1 MVKSAIEL
9 FCESKGIKLTHQRK
23 VIAKVVSKAED
34 HPDANLIFK
43 RSTKIDSRISMATV
57 YRTMKLLEDSG
68 IVLVRDF
75 GDGRARYEI
84 SSNEHHDHLIDIDD
98 GKVIEFVNDQI
109 EKLQHDVAKKLGYDL
124 TGHRMELYGKKIKKN
139 WVIKLVL
146 EYFDG
151 YSRRLF

>member
-57 YRTMKLLEDSG
+57 YRTMKLLEDYG

-84 SSNEHHDHLIDIDD
+84 SSNDHHDHLIDIED
-98 GKVIEFVNDQI
+98 GKVIEFVDDQI
-109 EKLQHDVAKKLGYDL
+109 ENLQHVVAKKLGYAL

-139 WVIKLVL
+139 
-146 EYFDG
+146 
-151 YSRRLF
+151 

>member
-23 VIAKVVSKAED
+23 VIAKDVSKAID

-84 SSNEHHDHLIDIDD
+84 SSNEHHDHLIDIED
-98 GKVIEFVNDQI
+98 GRVIEFVDDQI

-139 WVIKLVL
+139 
-146 EYFDG
+146 
-151 YSRRLF
+151 

>member
-57 YRTMKLLEDSG
+57 YRTMKLLEDCG

-84 SSNEHHDHLIDIDD
+84 SSNDHHDHLIDIED
-98 GKVIEFVNDQI
+98 GKVIEFVDDQI

-139 WVIKLVL
+139 
-146 EYFDG
+146 
-151 YSRRLF
+151 

>member
-84 SSNEHHDHLIDIDD
+84 SSNEHHDQLIDIED
-98 GKVIEFVNDQI
+98 GKVIEFVDDQI

-139 WVIKLVL
+139 
-146 EYFDG
+146 
-151 YSRRLF
+151 

>member
-84 SSNEHHDHLIDIDD
+84 SSNEHHDHLIDIED
-98 GKVIEFVNDQI
+98 GKVIEFVDDQI

-124 TGHRMELYGKKIKKN
+124 TVHRMELYGKKIKKN

>member
-68 IVLVRDF
+68 IILVRDF

-84 SSNEHHDHLIDIDD
+84 SSNEHHDHLIDIED
-98 GKVIEFVNDQI
+98 GKVIEFVDDQI

-139 WVIKLVL
+139 
-146 EYFDG
+146 
-151 YSRRLF
+151 

>member
-9 FCESKGIKLTHQRK
+9 FCESKNVKLTHQRK
-23 VIAKVVSKAED
+23 IIAKVVSKAED
-34 HPDANLIFK
+34 HPDANLIFQ
-43 RSTKIDSRISMATV
+43 RSAKLDSRISMATV
-57 YRTMKLLEDSG
+57 YRTMKLFEDYG

-84 SSNEHHDHLIDIDD
+84 SSNEHHDHLIDIED
-98 GKVIEFVNDQI
+98 GKVIEFVDDQI

-139 WVIKLVL
+139 
-146 EYFDG
+146 
-151 YSRRLF
+151 

>member
-84 SSNEHHDHLIDIDD
+84 
-98 GKVIEFVNDQI
+98 
-109 EKLQHDVAKKLGYDL
+109 A
-124 TGHRMELYGKKIKKN
+124 
-139 WVIKLVL
+139 
-146 EYFDG
+146 
-151 YSRRLF
+151 

>member
-57 YRTMKLLEDSG
+57 YRTMKLFEDTN
-68 IVLVRDF
+68 IVVVRDF
-75 GDGRARYEI
+75 GDGRSRFEI
-84 SSNEHHDHLIDIDD
+84 YSNEHHDHLIDTDS
-98 GKVIEFVNDQI
+98 GEVIEFVNDEI
-109 EKLQHDVAKKLGYDL
+109 EELQHKVAKKLGYVL
-124 TGHRMELYGKKIKKN
+124 TGHRLELYGKKK
-139 WVIKLVL
+139 
-146 EYFDG
+146 
-151 YSRRLF
+151 

>member
-57 YRTMKLLEDSG
+57 YRTMKLLEDCG

-84 SSNEHHDHLIDIDD
+84 SSNEHHDHLIDIED
-98 GKVIEFVNDQI
+98 GKVIEFVDDQI

-139 WVIKLVL
+139 
-146 EYFDG
+146 
-151 YSRRLF
+151 

>member
-34 HPDANLIFK
+34 HPDANMIFK
-43 RSTKIDSRISMATV
+43 RSSKIDSRISMATV
-57 YRTMKLLEDSG
+57 YRTMKLLEDCG
-68 IVLVRDF
+68 IILVRDF

-84 SSNEHHDHLIDIDD
+84 SSNEHHDHLIDIED
-98 GKVIEFVNDQI
+98 GKVIEFVDDQI

-139 WVIKLVL
+139 
-146 EYFDG
+146 
-151 YSRRLF
+151 

>member
-57 YRTMKLLEDSG
+57 YRTMKLLEDCG

-84 SSNEHHDHLIDIDD
+84 SSNEHHDHLIDIED
-98 GKVIEFVNDQI
+98 GKVIEFVDDQI

-124 TGHRMELYGKKIKKN
+124 TGHRMELYGKKIKKD

>member
-1 MVKSAIEL
+1 MSTIEEK
-9 FCESKGIKLTHQRK
+9 CKEKGVRLTEQRK

-84 SSNEHHDHLIDIDD
+84 SSNEHHDHLIDIED
-98 GKVIEFVNDQI
+98 GKVIEFVDDQI

-139 WVIKLVL
+139 
-146 EYFDG
+146 
-151 YSRRLF
+151 

>member
-23 VIAKVVSKAED
+23 VIAKVVSKAID

-57 YRTMKLLEDSG
+57 YRTMKLLEDCG

-84 SSNEHHDHLIDIDD
+84 ASNEHHDHLIDIED
-98 GKVIEFVNDQI
+98 GKVIEFVDDQI

-124 TGHRMELYGKKIKKN
+124 TGHRMELYGKKIKK
-139 WVIKLVL
+139 
-146 EYFDG
+146 D
-151 YSRRLF
+151 

>member
-23 VIAKVVSKAED
+23 IIAKGVSKAED

-84 SSNEHHDHLIDIDD
+84 ASNEHHDHLIDIED
-98 GKVIEFVNDQI
+98 GKVIEFVDDQI

-139 WVIKLVL
+139 
-146 EYFDG
+146 
-151 YSRRLF
+151 

>member
-84 SSNEHHDHLIDIDD
+84 SSNEHHDHLIDIED

-139 WVIKLVL
+139 
-146 EYFDG
+146 
-151 YSRRLF
+151 

>member
-84 SSNEHHDHLIDIDD
+84 SSNEHHDHLIDIED
-98 GKVIEFVNDQI
+98 GKVIEFVDDQI

>member
-57 YRTMKLLEDSG
+57 YRTMKLLEDCG

-84 SSNEHHDHLIDIDD
+84 SSNDHHDHLIDIED
-98 GKVIEFVNDQI
+98 GKVIEFVDDQI

-124 TGHRMELYGKKIKKN
+124 TGHRMELYGKKIKKD

-151 YSRRLF
+151 YSRRLL

>member
-23 VIAKVVSKAED
+23 IIAKVVSKAED

-57 YRTMKLLEDSG
+57 YRTMKLLEDCG
-68 IVLVRDF
+68 IILVRDF

-84 SSNEHHDHLIDIDD
+84 SSNEHHDHLIDIED
-98 GKVIEFVNDQI
+98 GKVIEFVDDQI
-109 EKLQHDVAKKLGYDL
+109 EKLQHDVAKKLGYTL

-139 WVIKLVL
+139 
-146 EYFDG
+146 
-151 YSRRLF
+151 

>member
-84 SSNEHHDHLIDIDD
+84 SSNEHHDHLIDIED
-98 GKVIEFVNDQI
+98 GKVIEFVDDQI
-109 EKLQHDVAKKLGYDL
+109 EKLQHDVAKKLGYTL

>member
-84 SSNEHHDHLIDIDD
+84 SSNEHHDHLIDIED
-98 GKVIEFVNDQI
+98 GKVIEFVDDQI

-139 WVIKLVL
+139 
-146 EYFDG
+146 
-151 YSRRLF
+151 

>member
-34 HPDANLIFK
+34 HPDANMIFK
-43 RSTKIDSRISMATV
+43 RSSKIDSRISMATV

-84 SSNEHHDHLIDIDD
+84 SSNEHHDHLIDIED
-98 GKVIEFVNDQI
+98 GKVIEFVDDQI

-139 WVIKLVL
+139 
-146 EYFDG
+146 
-151 YSRRLF
+151 

>member
-84 SSNEHHDHLIDIDD
+84 SSNEHHDHLIDIED
-98 GKVIEFVNDQI
+98 GKVIEFVDDQI

-124 TGHRMELYGKKIKKN
+124 TGHRMELYGKKIKK
-139 WVIKLVL
+139 
-146 EYFDG
+146 D
-151 YSRRLF
+151 

>member
-43 RSTKIDSRISMATV
+43 RSTRVDSRISMATV
-57 YRTMKLLEDSG
+57 YRTMKLLEDCG

-84 SSNEHHDHLIDIDD
+84 SSNDHHDHLIDIED
-98 GKVIEFVNDQI
+98 GKVIEFVDDQI

-124 TGHRMELYGKKIKKN
+124 TGHRMELYGKKIKKD

-151 YSRRLF
+151 YSRGLF

>member
-84 SSNEHHDHLIDIDD
+84 SSNEHHDHLIDIED
-98 GKVIEFVNDQI
+98 GKVIEFVDDQI

-124 TGHRMELYGKKIKKN
+124 TGHRMELYGKKIKKD

-151 YSRRLF
+151 YSRGLF

>member
-23 VIAKVVSKAED
+23 VIAKVISKAED

-84 SSNEHHDHLIDIDD
+84 SSNEHHDHLIDIED
-98 GKVIEFVNDQI
+98 GKVIEFVDDQI

-139 WVIKLVL
+139 
-146 EYFDG
+146 
-151 YSRRLF
+151 

>member
-43 RSTKIDSRISMATV
+43 RSTKVDSRISMATV

-84 SSNEHHDHLIDIDD
+84 SSNEHHDHLIDIED
-98 GKVIEFVNDQI
+98 GKVIEFVDDQI

-139 WVIKLVL
+139 
-146 EYFDG
+146 
-151 YSRRLF
+151 